1 MEEMLDTLKQYL
13 EQKFY
18 QVNQNSLQ
26 PVNLPAAKPIMF
38 SSKGHQSQHDHQEK
52 CLNLI
57 QQAKA
62 KIECNKEEA
71 IELLDSIKE

>member
-26 PVNLPAAKPIMF
+26 PVNLPAAKPVTV
-38 SSKGHQSQHDHQEK
+38 SSNCNQSQYDLQEK
-52 CLNLI
+52 ILNFI
-57 QQAKA
+57 EQAKTRYIA
-62 KIECNKEEA
+62 K
-71 IELLDSIKE
+71 